1 MTAATVPVIDYT
13 RLITCILYEGGAV
26 AVLEMLRG
34 KAIHEAHFYSVR
46 GAPIGRSS
54 AVSGLPEI
62 PKTEILHAVVSADQ
76 ADYLYE
82 QIYELARLEEP
93 NRGIVY
99 INRLSR
105 SSRNILPSEEEL
117 KAQAA

>member
-1 MTAATVPVIDYT
+1 MTAPIVPLIDYT
-13 RLITCILYEGGAV
+13 RLITCILYEGGAA
-26 AVLEMLRG
+26 AVLEMLRERG
-34 KAIHEAHFYSVR
+34 INEGHFYSVR

-82 QIYELARLEEP
+82 EIYELARLVEP

-99 INRLSR
+99 INRLAR
-105 SSRNILPSEEEL
+105 SSRMSLPTEEEL
-117 KAQAA
+117 KAVAA